1 MKLFIDEDLGFDIDK
16 VSLIGE
22 FCLYCADML
31 PIQNG
36 FNVHVVSDRDSNN
49 IATTAVYEVG
59 NNTCKIYAKN
69 RALVDICRSIAHE
82 MTHMMQDETGLL
94 VGHIQDAG
102 GFHEDQANARAG
114 ELLKLYAKSSPDRK
128 RIYEGYKKS
137 LPFVYNRLT
146 AKGYMYLDE
155 YYSLKFPGAKIAT
168 DEFFAKKKEK
178 PFKHFTYSEDFQR
191 WAVIK
196 DE

>member
-1 MKLFIDEDLGFDIDK
+1 MKLFIDEDLDFDIDK

-59 NNTCKIYAKN
+59 NNTCKIYGKN

-82 MTHMMQDETGLL
+82 MTHMMQEEMGLITGK
-94 VGHIQDAG
+94 VRDAG

-114 ELLKLYAKSSPDRK
+114 ELLKLFA
-128 RIYEGYKKS
+128 KS
-137 LPFVYNRLT
+137 LPNR
-146 AKGYMYLDE
+146 
-155 YYSLKFPGAKIAT
+155 SLIYESRKFKL
-168 DEFFAKKKEK
+168 
-178 PFKHFTYSEDFQR
+178 
-191 WAVIK
+191 
-196 DE
+196 